1 MKIKFKHTMAVLALV
16 PMAAFAQE
24 DLGSI
29 NVTAQGVQSST
40 VSSPKSI
47 TIIDREE
54 IESSRASFVTDLL
67 KGHAG
72 LVIRDTSSNGSKAKI
87 DLGGFGETAQSNV
100 VVMVDGRRV
109 NSPDMSGVDWTQI
122 PVEQIERIEI
132 IHNAA
137 SVLYGNGAVGGA
149 INIITRI
156 PESGGTIRL
165 GGGSFG
171 TSDGAVRIGV
181 DSGKARVELNLSG
194 SKADGYRDNSK
205 YERFDG
211 GARAEV
217 DLTDRVSLRISGNH
231 HADRAGLPGALTAI
245 EAATNPKQTKKP
257 NDWGKTTDSFVDAGI
272 SAAFDSGVELD
283 LAAGFRKRDTS
294 AEYSAFPVNSTLRT
308 KTLRPKLSYRSGG
321 SAVTATLVAGSELE
335 WSDGLVS
342 GFDYQRKRQGLY
354 GMVNLGFMDDRA
366 HLSAGYRHEAMDD
379 AFGAGG
385 ATTISN
391 SKNAWEVG
399 GSFNLASGL
408 QVKAEYARS
417 LRLPA
422 LDERYMAAIPAWFI
436 PASLN
441 TALLPQ
447 TGSHMSASIAYE
459 FDAIRAELA
468 FSRADITN
476 EIFYNPA
483 TFANENYT
491 SKTRHDVIRAS
502 VNWDMNKWANLG
514 ANYSQIKATFRG
526 GSYNGNRV
534 PSVADSTLGASWS
547 ADWMENLN
555 GTVKVNYVGSSFFVS
570 DQANVNPKLAAYT
583 VWDLVVNYKQ
593 GSLAWFAAV
602 DNLTDKNHA
611 TYGAYTS
618 VYPAAGRQVRGGAS
632 YSF

>member
-1 MKIKFKHTMAVLALV
+1 MKIKFKHTIAALALV
-16 PMAAFAQE
+16 PMVAFAQE

-29 NVTAQGVQSST
+29 NITAQGVQSSAT
-40 VSSPKSI
+40 SSSKTI
-47 TIIDREE
+47 TIIDRQE
-54 IESSRASFVTDLL
+54 IESSHASFVTDLL

-72 LVIRDTSSNGSKAKI
+72 LVIRDTSSSGSKARI
-87 DLGGFGETAQSNV
+87 DLGGFGETAQSNM
-100 VVMVDGRRV
+100 VVMIDGRRV
-109 NSPDMSGVDWTQI
+109 NSPDLSGVDWTQI

-132 IHNAA
+132 IHGAA

-171 TSDGAVRIGV
+171 ASDGAVRVGV
-181 DSGKARVELNLSG
+181 ESSKARVELNLSG
-194 SKADGYRDNSK
+194 SKTDGYRDNSK

-217 DLTDRVSLRISGNH
+217 DLTDSVSLRISGNH
-231 HADRAGLPGALTAI
+231 HTDRAGLPGALTTI
-245 EAATNPKQTKKP
+245 EAAANPKQTKKP

-272 SAAFDSGVELD
+272 STAFDSGIELD

-294 AEYSAFPVNSTLRT
+294 AEYSTFPVSSTLRT
-308 KTLRPKLSYRSGG
+308 KTLRPKLSYRGG
-321 SAVTATLVAGSELE
+321 SAVTTTVVAGSEFE

-354 GMVNLGFMDDRA
+354 GVINLGFMDDRA

-391 SKNAWEVG
+391 NKNAWEIG
-399 GSFNLASGL
+399 GSFNVASGL
-408 QVKAEYARS
+408 QVKAEYAHS

-447 TGSHMSASIAYE
+447 TGNHVSASIAYE
-459 FDAIRAELA
+459 FDVVRAELT

-483 TFANENYT
+483 TFSNENYT

-502 VNWDMNKWANLG
+502 VNWDVNEWAKLG
-514 ANYSQIKATFRG
+514 ANYSQTKATFRG
-526 GSYNGNRV
+526 GSYNGNQV
-534 PSVADSTLGASWS
+534 PSVADSTFGVSWS
-547 ADWMENLN
+547 ADWMENLGSALKIN
-555 GTVKVNYVGSSFFVS
+555 HVGSSFFVS
-570 DQANVNPKLAAYT
+570 DQANANPKLAAYT
-583 VWDLVVNYKQ
+583 VWDLVVNYKL
-593 GSLAWFAAV
+593 GSLEWFAAV
-602 DNLTDKNHA
+602 DNLTDENYA

-618 VYPAAGRQVRGGAS
+618 VYPAAGRQVRAGAS